1 MKNKDYSI
9 PDIIPLG
16 LSEGRFEV
24 KSQDFR
30 QSEPDKSASEAAE
43 WRTTSDK
50 RARVGY
56 FGARY
61 EVYVVTDDSGK
72 IPHVH
77 IRRTME
83 KEKVSEVCVRL
94 DIPGYFHHGQ
104 STAVLNAS
112 ESEAFDAFMNAKP
125 EIGRYDTNYEL
136 AVDMWNLN
144 NADSAFSPRLQ
155 NGNAVIPDYT
165 LLKQKVQRRT

>member
-16 LSEGRFEV
+16 LSEGRFEF

-30 QSEPDKSASEAAE
+30 QAEEDKSASEAAE

-50 RARVGY
+50 KARVGY

-61 EVYVVTDDSGK
+61 EVYVVTDDPEK
-72 IPHVH
+72 VPHVH
-77 IRRTME
+77 IRGTVE

-94 DIPGYFHHGQ
+94 DSPVYFHHGQ
-104 STAVLNAS
+104 STAILNAS
-112 ESEAFDAFMNAKP
+112 ENEAFAAFMNAKP
-125 EIGRYDTNYEL
+125 QIGRYDTNYEL
-136 AVDMWNLN
+136 AVDLWNLN
-144 NADSAFSPRLQ
+144 NADSSFCPRLQ

-165 LLKQKVQRRT
+165 LLK

>member
-9 PDIIPLG
+9 SDFIRPG
-16 LSEGRFEV
+16 LSEVRVEV

-30 QSEPDKSASEAAE
+30 QAEQDKSASEAAE

-50 RARVGY
+50 KARVGH

-61 EVYVVTDDSGK
+61 EVYVVTDDPEK
-72 IPHVH
+72 VPHVH
-77 IRRTME
+77 IRGTVE
-83 KEKVSEVCVRL
+83 KGKVSEVCVRL
-94 DIPGYFHHGQ
+94 DSPVYFHHGQ
-104 STAVLNAS
+104 STAILNAP
-112 ESEAFDAFMNAKP
+112 ENEAFAAFMNAKP
-125 EIGRYDTNYEL
+125 QIGRYDTNYEL

-144 NADSAFSPRLQ
+144 NADSAFCPRLQ

-165 LLKQKVQRRT
+165 LLK

>member
-1 MKNKDYSI
+1 MKNKAYSI
-9 PDIIPLG
+9 SDFIRPG
-16 LSEGRFEV
+16 LSEVSVEV
-24 KSQDFR
+24 KVQDFR
-30 QSEPDKSASEAAE
+30 QAEQDKSASEAAE

-61 EVYVVTDDSGK
+61 EVYVVTDDPEK
-72 IPHVH
+72 VPHVH
-77 IRRTME
+77 IRRTVE
-83 KEKVSEVCVRL
+83 KGKVSEVCVRL
-94 DIPGYFHHGQ
+94 DSPVYFHHGQ
-104 STAVLNAS
+104 STAVLNAP
-112 ESEAFDAFMNAKP
+112 ESEAFDAFMNVKP

-155 NGNAVIPDYT
+155 NGNVVIPDYT
-165 LLKQKVQRRT
+165 LLK

>member
-1 MKNKDYSI
+1 MKNKAYSI
-9 PDIIPLG
+9 PDFIRPG
-16 LSEGRFEV
+16 LSEVKTEV
-24 KSQDFR
+24 KSQDFI
-30 QSEPDKSASEAAE
+30 QSGPYKSAPEAAE

-94 DIPGYFHHGQ
+94 DSPGYFHHGQ
-104 STAVLNAS
+104 STAVLNAP
-112 ESEAFDAFMNAKP
+112 ESEAFTAFMNAKP
-125 EIGRYDTNYEL
+125 EIGKYDTNYEL

-165 LLKQKVQRRT
+165 LLK